1 VSLGSFPAQQTT
13 TSPSKKPS
21 RKPTSNPSSH
31 PSSKP
36 SPRPTSKP
44 SPEPTPY
51 PSCQPTSENPITEN
65 PIPPTFSSSVSCPF
79 FSTTYSSDCTA
90 ADAVCPSCSFTACP
104 STTIQVQL
112 TNAEGFT
119 YQYFT
124 IYSPSG
130 RNIFSSYIAEGSD
143 VAYTFD
149 YDGDCT
155 SFTLVATCDYYGES
169 CSGAYVIGGAI
180 AEPSS
185 APSTLPTG
193 PSVSPTSLRPT
204 TTMAPSGSPTSEAS
218 IECPFYHAYNTSLAT
233 KVHHLI
239 ELTRPMP

>member
-1 VSLGSFPAQQTT
+1 MPTRIPTYDRTSFPTR
-13 TSPSKKPS
+13 SPISKQ
-21 RKPTSNPSSH
+21 
-31 PSSKP
+31 
-36 SPRPTSKP
+36 
-44 SPEPTPY
+44 PTPL
-51 PSCQPTSENPITEN
+51 PTTA
-65 PIPPTFSSSVSCPF
+65 PTFSSSVSCPF
-79 FSTTYSSDCTA
+79 FSTTYSTDCTA
-90 ADAVCPSCSFTACP
+90 ADVVCPSCSFTACA
-104 STTIQVQL
+104 STTIQIQL
-112 TNAEGFT
+112 TNAERFS

-130 RNIFSSYIAEGSD
+130 EYIFSSYIAEGSD

-155 SFTLVATCDYYGES
+155 SFTLVATCYYYGES

-204 TTMAPSGSPTSEAS
+204 TTIAPSGSPTSEAS
-218 IECPFYHAYNTSLAT
+218 IECPFYHASNTSLAT

>member
-1 VSLGSFPAQQTT
+1 MPTRIPTYDRTSFPTR
-13 TSPSKKPS
+13 SPISKQ
-21 RKPTSNPSSH
+21 
-31 PSSKP
+31 
-36 SPRPTSKP
+36 
-44 SPEPTPY
+44 PTPL
-51 PSCQPTSENPITEN
+51 PTTA
-65 PIPPTFSSSVSCPF
+65 PTFSSSVSCPF
-79 FSTTYSSDCTA
+79 FSTTYSTDCTA
-90 ADAVCPSCSFTACP
+90 ADVVCPSCSFTACA
-104 STTIQVQL
+104 STTIQIQL
-112 TNAEGFT
+112 TNAERFS

-130 RNIFSSYIAEGSD
+130 EYIFSSYIAEGSD

-155 SFTLVATCDYYGES
+155 SFTLVATCYYYGES

-204 TTMAPSGSPTSEAS
+204 TTIAPSGSPTSEAS
-218 IECPFYHAYNTSLAT
+218 IECPFYHASNTSLAT
-233 KVHHLI
+233 KVHHLV
-239 ELTRPMP
+239 EFTRPILNCDV